1 MTEGSVRRHLIS
13 LTLPM
18 TWAILANMTFGL
30 ADTYFVGQ
38 LGLEQ
43 LAALTFTFP
52 VIMVLISLAI
62 GLGAGTSS
70 VIARAIGEGDQGK
83 ARRLTTDA
91 LVLSAVAAVLLGVL
105 GLFTIGPLFRLL
117 GAEDAVI
124 ELIRQYMAIWYL
136 GTIFVIVPTVG
147 MGSLR
152 ASGAI
157 RSASAVMIGAS
168 LLNLAL
174 DPLLIFGLAGFPR
187 LELEGAA
194 IATVISRGFAFVAAL
209 AILHYRKRLLTLAR
223 PRAGEVRASVASIL
237 HVGLPASAAHMVIPL
252 TVGVITQLIASAGT
266 APVAAF
272 GVVSRI
278 DAFAQVFFF
287 AMSAVIGPIVGQN
300 LGARL
305 HGRIRLAL
313 REGFAFCMMF
323 GAVLA
328 VVLAVFGPWLVGLF
342 ADDPG
347 VVLIGAIY
355 LLVVPIGYGASGVVM
370 VANAALNGMGR
381 PLPAI
386 AITTVRT
393 VVLTVPLAY
402 LGNWLIG
409 VEGIFVAMSVST
421 LAAGLMAFV
430 WTSRVV
436 AGLAHKPEPRP
447 AGWTQFDGKVL

>member
-1 MTEGSVRRHLIS
+1 
-13 LTLPM
+13 M
-18 TWAILANMTFGL
+18 TWGILANMSFSL

-52 VIMVLISLAI
+52 VIMLLISLAI

-70 VIARAIGEGDQGK
+70 VIARAIGEGDHGK
-83 ARRLTTDA
+83 AQRLTTDA
-91 LVLSAVAAVLLGVL
+91 IVLSAVAALILGVI
-105 GLFTIGPLFRLL
+105 GLFTIEPLFRLL

-124 ELIRQYMAIWYL
+124 DLISQYMGIWYL

-147 MGSLR
+147 MGGLR

-157 RSASAVMIGAS
+157 RSASAVMIAAS
-168 LLNLAL
+168 ALNLVL

-194 IATVISRGFAFVAAL
+194 IATVISRAFAFVAAL
-209 AILHYRKRLLTLAR
+209 AILHYRKRLLTLVR
-223 PRAGEVRASVASIL
+223 PRANEVRASVASIL

-252 TVGVITQLIASAGT
+252 TVGVLTELIASAGT

-305 HGRIRLAL
+305 HDRIRLAL

-323 GAVLA
+323 GALLAIVLA
-328 VVLAVFGPWLVGLF
+328 IFGPSLVGLF
-342 ADDPG
+342 ADDPR

-355 LLVVPIGYGASGVVM
+355 LLVVPIGYGASGVIM

-386 AITTVRT
+386 TITTVRM
-393 VVLTVPLAY
+393 VGLTIPLAY

-409 VEGIFVAMSVST
+409 VEGIFVAMSAST
-421 LAAGLMAFV
+421 LVTGLIAFV
-430 WTSRVV
+430 WIRRI
-436 AGLAHKPEPRP
+436 AHGLVDKPATDLEPEAEP
-447 AGWTQFDGKVL
+447 DLPPQLS